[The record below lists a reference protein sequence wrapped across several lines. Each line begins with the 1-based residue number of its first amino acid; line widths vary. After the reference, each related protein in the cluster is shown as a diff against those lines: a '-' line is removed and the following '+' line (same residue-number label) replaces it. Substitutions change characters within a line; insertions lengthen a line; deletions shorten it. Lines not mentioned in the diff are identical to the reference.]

1 MKEMKNSILLFLV
14 MLSFSL
20 GYSQSSIDN
29 ALTEIAKNNKTIQ
42 ANTQYWNAQKVQYKT
57 GNTLYNP
64 TIEYDYLKG
73 SPANAGNQTDIVVTQ
88 SFDFPTVY
96 GKKNE
101 LANQLGIQADLQLK
115 AANQELLLEAKKIC
129 IELVYRNK
137 LQVPLTKRKE
147 ATEKWLANFRKKL
160 TNGDGTILDV
170 NKAEIQ
176 LLEIKKQFQDNTSE
190 IAKLNEQLTS
200 LNGGTAINLT
210 DVVYFDIPV
219 IPDFETL
226 EKEIE
231 QQDYVKKTLEQ
242 EKIIAQK
249 QIDISKA
256 LTLPKMELG
265 YHYQGILGQTYN
277 GIHTGI
283 SLPLWESKNTV
294 KLQKAKMT
302 YTESVLIDHANE
314 HYYEIKQLYGRYEN
328 LTSILS
334 EYEKIQQSAEPIR
347 LLDKALSAGQISVLE
362 YFVELNYYNT
372 TYNSYL
378 EIEKEYYEVVATLL
392 KYQLQL

>member
-1 MKEMKNSILLFLV
+1 MKNKLIVGLTVLVFGSI
-14 MLSFSL
+14 SA
-20 GYSQSSIDN
+20 QSNMDEVLN
-29 ALTEIAKNNKTIQ
+29 EIVKNNKTIQ
-42 ANTQYWNAQKVQYKT
+42 ANTQYWNAQKLQYKT

-64 TIEYDYLKG
+64 TVEYDYLKG
-73 SPANAGNQTDIVVTQ
+73 SPAEAGNQTDIVVTQ

-115 AANQELLLEAKKIC
+115 LANQELLLEAKKVC

-137 LQVPLTKRKE
+137 LQIPLTKRKE
-147 ATEKWLANFRKKL
+147 ATGKWLSNFKKKL
-160 TNGDGTILDV
+160 EAGDGTILDV

-176 LLEIKKQFQDNTSE
+176 LLEIKKQVQDNASA

-200 LNGGTAINLT
+200 LNGGTTLAFS
-210 DVVYFDIPV
+210 DVAYFDVPV

-231 QQDYVKKTLEQ
+231 AQDYTRKSLEQ
-242 EKIIAQK
+242 EKVIAQK
-249 QIDISKA
+249 QLGVSKA
-256 LTLPKMELG
+256 LALPKMEVG

-294 KLQKAKMT
+294 NLQKAKMT
-302 YTESVLIDHANE
+302 FAESALTDHVNE
-314 HYYEIKQLYGRYEN
+314 HYYEIKQLYGRYES
-328 LTSILS
+328 LKGIM
-334 EYEKIQQSAEPIR
+334 EDYQKINNSVEPIR
-347 LLDKALSAGQISVLE
+347 LLDKALAAGQISVLE

-372 TYNSYL
+372 TFNSYL
-378 EIEKEYYEVVATLL
+378 EIEKEYYDVLADLM
-392 KYQLQL
+392 KYKL

>member
-1 MKEMKNSILLFLV
+1 

-20 GYSQSSIDN
+20 GYSQSTIDN
-29 ALTEIAKNNKTIQ
+29 VLTEIAKNNKTIQ
-42 ANTQYWNAQKVQYKT
+42 ANTHYWNAQKVQYKT
-57 GNTLYNP
+57 GNSLYNP

-73 SPANAGNQTDIVVTQ
+73 SPAEAGNQTDIVVTQ

-96 GKKNE
+96 GKKNQ
-101 LANQLGIQADLQLK
+101 LASQLGIQADLQLK

-137 LQVPLTKRKE
+137 LQIPLTKRKE
-147 ATEKWLANFRKKL
+147 ATEKWLAHFKKKL
-160 TNGDGTILDV
+160 TTGDGTILDV

-176 LLEIKKQFQDNTSE
+176 LLEIRKQFQYNTSA

-200 LNGGTAINLT
+200 LNGGTPIVFN
-210 DVVYFDIPV
+210 DVAYFDVPIIPN
-219 IPDFETL
+219 FETL

-231 QQDYVKKTLEQ
+231 AQDYIRKTLEQ
-242 EKIIAQK
+242 EKVVAQK
-249 QIDISKA
+249 QIEVSKA
-256 LTLPKMELG
+256 LALPKMEVG

-277 GIHTGI
+277 GIHTGV

-302 YTESVLIDHANE
+302 FAESALNDHSNL
-314 HYYEIKQLYGRYEN
+314 HYYEIKQLYDRYES
-328 LTSILS
+328 LKSILS
-334 EYEKIQQSAEPIR
+334 DYEKINKSVEPIQ

-362 YFVELNYYNT
+362 YFVELNYYNDSQ
-372 TYNSYL
+372 NSYL
-378 EIEKEYYEVVATLL
+378 EIEKEYYDVIAILL
-392 KYQLQL
+392 KYKL

>member
-1 MKEMKNSILLFLV
+1 MKNNVLLFLAT
-14 MLSFSL
+14 LSFGL
-20 GYSQSSIDN
+20 GYSQSNIDTI
-29 ALTEIAKNNKTIQ
+29 LSEIAKNNKTIQ

-57 GNTLYNP
+57 GNSLYNP

-96 GKKNE
+96 GKKNQ
-101 LANQLGIQADLQLK
+101 LTNQLVIQADLQLK
-115 AANQELLLEAKKIC
+115 AANQELLLEAKRIC

-137 LQVPLTKRKE
+137 LQIPLTKRKE
-147 ATEKWLANFRKKL
+147 ATEKWLANFKKKL
-160 TNGDGTILDV
+160 ASGDGTILDV

-176 LLEIKKQFQDNTSE
+176 LLEIKKQFQDNASA

-200 LNGGTAINLT
+200 LNGGTAIVFN
-210 DVVYFDIPV
+210 DVAYFDVPIIPN
-219 IPDFETL
+219 FEIL

-231 QQDYVKKTLEQ
+231 ELDYVRKTLEQ
-242 EKIIAQK
+242 EKVIAQK
-249 QIDISKA
+249 QIDVSKA
-256 LTLPKMELG
+256 LALPKMEVG

-302 YTESVLIDHANE
+302 FAESALTDHRNE
-314 HYYEIKQLYGRYEN
+314 HYYEIKQSYDRFESLK
-328 LTSILS
+328 SILS
-334 EYEKIQQSAEPIR
+334 EYEKINKSVEPIGI
-347 LLDKALSAGQISVLE
+347 LDKALSAGQISVLE
-362 YFVELNYYNT
+362 YFVELNYYNAT
-372 TYNSYL
+372 FNSYL
-378 EIEKEYYEVVATLL
+378 EIEKEYYDVLATLL
-392 KYQLQL
+392 KYKL

>member
-1 MKEMKNSILLFLV
+1 MKNRLFLIV
-14 MLSFSL
+14 AMVIFSL
-20 GYSQSSIDN
+20 GYSQSTIEN

-57 GNTLYNP
+57 GNSLYNP
-64 TIEYDYLKG
+64 TVEYDYLKG
-73 SPANAGNQTDIVVTQ
+73 SPANAGNQTDFTITQ

-96 GKKNE
+96 GKKNA
-101 LANQLGIQADLQLK
+101 LASQLDIQADLQLK
-115 AANQELLLEAKKIC
+115 ASNQELLLEAKKIC

-147 ATEKWLANFRKKL
+147 ATEKWLENFRKKL

-176 LLEIKKQFQDNTSE
+176 LLEIKKQFQDNISI

-200 LNGGTAINLT
+200 LNGGTAIPLT
-210 DVVYFDIPV
+210 DVVYFDIPA

-231 QQDYVKKTLEQ
+231 AQDYSRKTLEQ
-242 EKIIAQK
+242 EKVIAQK
-249 QIDISKA
+249 QIAVSKA
-256 LTLPKMELG
+256 LSLPKMEVG

-283 SLPLWESKNTV
+283 SLPLWESKNRV

-302 YTESVLIDHANE
+302 FAESALTDHTNE
-314 HYYEIKQLYGRYEN
+314 HYYEIKQLYGRYES
-328 LTSILS
+328 LKGILND
-334 EYEKIQQSAEPIR
+334 YEKINQSVEPIK

-362 YFVELNYYNT
+362 YFVELNYYNST
-372 TYNSYL
+372 FNSYL

-392 KYQLQL
+392 KYKL

>member
-1 MKEMKNSILLFLV
+1 

-20 GYSQSSIDN
+20 GYSQSTIDN
-29 ALTEIAKNNKTIQ
+29 VLAEIAKNNKTIQ

-57 GNTLYNP
+57 GNSLYNP

-73 SPANAGNQTDIVVTQ
+73 SPVNAGNQTDITISQ

-96 GKKNE
+96 GKKNQ
-101 LANQLGIQADLQLK
+101 LAYQLGIQADLQLK
-115 AANQELLLEAKKIC
+115 VANQELLLEAKKIC

-147 ATEKWLANFRKKL
+147 ATEKWLANFKKKL
-160 TNGDGTILDV
+160 ANGDGTILDV

-190 IAKLNEQLTS
+190 ITKLNEQLTS

-219 IPDFETL
+219 IPNLEAL
-226 EKEIE
+226 EKEIQE
-231 QQDYVKKTLEQ
+231 QDYIRKTLEQ
-242 EKIIAQK
+242 EKVVAQK
-249 QIDISKA
+249 QIDVSKA
-256 LTLPKMELG
+256 LALPKMEVG

-302 YTESVLIDHANE
+302 FAESALTDHTNSY
-314 HYYEIKQLYGRYEN
+314 HYEIKQLYGRYES
-328 LTSILS
+328 LKSILS
-334 EYEKIQQSAEPIR
+334 DYEKINQSTEPIK

-378 EIEKEYYEVVATLL
+378 EIEKECYEVVANLM
-392 KYQLQL
+392 KYKL

>member
-1 MKEMKNSILLFLV
+1 MKTNIILFLV
-14 MLSFSL
+14 MMSFSL
-20 GYSQSSIDN
+20 GYSQSNIDTI
-29 ALTEIAKNNKTIQ
+29 LTEIAKNNKTIQ
-42 ANTQYWNAQKVQYKT
+42 ANMNYWNAQKVQYKT

-73 SPANAGNQTDIVVTQ
+73 SPANAGNQTDIIVTQ

-101 LANQLGIQADLQLK
+101 LAKQLSTQADLQLK

-147 ATEKWLANFRKKL
+147 ATEKWLANFKKKL
-160 TNGDGTILDV
+160 DNGDGTILDV

-176 LLEIKKQFQDNTSE
+176 LLEIKKQFQDNASA
-190 IAKLNEQLTS
+190 IAKLNEKLTS
-200 LNGGTAINLT
+200 LNGGTAIILT
-210 DVVYFDIPV
+210 DVVYFNVPV
-219 IPDFETL
+219 IPNFETL

-231 QQDYVKKTLEQ
+231 AQDYIRKTLEQ
-242 EKIIAQK
+242 EKVIAQK
-249 QIDISKA
+249 QIEVSKA
-256 LTLPKMELG
+256 LALPKMEIG

-283 SLPLWESKNTV
+283 LLPLWESKNTV
-294 KLQKAKMT
+294 KLQKAKMV
-302 YTESVLIDHANE
+302 YAEGALSDHTNDY
-314 HYYEIKQLYGRYEN
+314 YYEIKQLYGRYES
-328 LTSILS
+328 LKSILAD
-334 EYEKIQQSAEPIR
+334 YEKINQSVEPIK

-362 YFVELNYYNT
+362 YFVELNYYNDSQ
-372 TYNSYL
+372 NSYL
-378 EIEKEYYEVVATLL
+378 EIEKEYYDVVASLL
-392 KYQLQL
+392 KYKL

>member
-1 MKEMKNSILLFLV
+1 MKNSIILFLV
-14 MLSFSL
+14 TMSFSL
-20 GYSQSSIDN
+20 GYSQSTIDN
-29 ALTEIAKNNKTIQ
+29 VLTEIAKNNKTIQ

-57 GNTLYNP
+57 GNSLYNP

-73 SPANAGNQTDIVVTQ
+73 SPVNAGNQTDIVVTQ

-96 GKKNE
+96 GKKNQ

-137 LQVPLTKRKE
+137 LQIPLTKRKE

-176 LLEIKKQFQDNTSE
+176 LLEIRKQFQDNVSA

-200 LNGGTAINLT
+200 LNGGTAIVFNNVAYL
-210 DVVYFDIPV
+210 DVPIIPN
-219 IPDFETL
+219 FETL

-231 QQDYVKKTLEQ
+231 EQDYIKKTLEQ
-242 EKIIAQK
+242 EKVIAQK
-249 QIDISKA
+249 QIDVSKA
-256 LTLPKMELG
+256 LALPKMEIG

-302 YTESVLIDHANE
+302 FAESALTDHKNE
-314 HYYEIKQLYGRYEN
+314 HYYEIKQLYGRYES
-328 LTSILS
+328 LKSILS
-334 EYEKIQQSAEPIR
+334 DYEKINQSVEPIK

-378 EIEKEYYEVVATLL
+378 EIEKEYNEVIATLM
-392 KYQLQL
+392 KYKL

>member
-1 MKEMKNSILLFLV
+1 MKNRLFLV
-14 MLSFSL
+14 LATITFGL
-20 GYSQSSIDN
+20 GYCQSNIDKT
-29 ALTEIAKNNKTIQ
+29 LTDIAKNNKRIQ
-42 ANTQYWNAQKVQYKT
+42 ANTQYWNAQKVQYQT
-57 GNTLYNP
+57 GNSLYNP
-64 TIEYDYLKG
+64 TVEYDYLKG
-73 SPANAGNQTDIVVTQ
+73 SPANAGNQTDFTITQ

-96 GKKNE
+96 GKKMQ
-101 LANQLGIQADLQLK
+101 LAKQLSTQADLQLK

-137 LQVPLTKRKE
+137 LQVPLIKRKE

-160 TNGDGTILDV
+160 STGDGTILDV

-176 LLEIKKQFQDNTSE
+176 LLEIKKQFQDNASIIIT
-190 IAKLNEQLTS
+190 LNEQLTS
-200 LNGGTAINLT
+200 LNGGTALHLT
-210 DVVYFDIPV
+210 DVVYFEIPA

-231 QQDYVKKTLEQ
+231 TQDYLKKALEQ
-242 EKIIAQK
+242 EKVIAQK
-249 QIDISKA
+249 QMDVSKA
-256 LTLPKMELG
+256 LALPKMEVG

-283 SLPLWESKNTV
+283 SLPLWESRNTV

-302 YTESVLIDHANE
+302 YAETALADHTNE
-314 HYYEIKQLYGRYEN
+314 HYFEIKQLYARYES
-328 LTSILS
+328 LKSILEDYQRIKNS
-334 EYEKIQQSAEPIR
+334 VEPIK

-372 TYNSYL
+372 TFNSYL

-392 KYQLQL
+392 KYKL